1 MTEGQ
6 YRHVYVVI
14 EHIDGKLIPASLEML
29 GEARRLFDDY
39 NKKYNLNEK
48 VVAVLLGHNI
58 KDLSKTLI
66 EHGADA
72 VVVADHPNLKDL
84 INVIQTKVVN
94 QITLS
99 KEIAE
104 KVEPSYANEYL
115 RPRYM
120 FFAADSIGRHLSSTV
135 LADLD
140 SGLASDV
147 NKLVISDMSI
157 THHIKTG
164 GKPLMYDKTLE
175 MYRVDFSGFLW
186 TTILCLDNRNEKISV
201 REYSPQAC
209 NIIPGAFK
217 PIDPDPSRK
226 GIVTDFEPR
235 FDEADLKIKV
245 LSQTFV
251 KSEVDFENY
260 KTIVGFGKGIQA
272 APEKNIKLVEEF
284 ANLIGAQIGITLPI
298 SKNVFSASPATTSTY
313 MIPARVIGTSGS
325 KVGPMLYFAIGLSG
339 AQQHL
344 AGMEESGFVIAIN
357 TDEES
362 PIKDASDIFLK
373 GRLEDVLPLL
383 MAEIKKEPQLVKVK

>member
-39 NKKYNLNEK
+39 NKRYNLNEK

-99 KEIAE
+99 KEVAE

-209 NIIPGAFK
+209 NIIPGAFQ

-226 GIVTDFEPR
+226 GIIIDFEPK

-284 ANLIGAQIGITLPI
+284 ANLIGAQVGITLPI

-383 MAEIKKEPQLVKVK
+383 MAEIKKEPQLVKAK

>member
-226 GIVTDFEPR
+226 GIVIDFEPR

-284 ANLIGAQIGITLPI
+284 ANLIGAQVGITLPI

-373 GRLEDVLPLL
+373 GRMEDVLPLL
-383 MAEIKKEPQLVKVK
+383 MAEIKKEPQLVKAK

>member
-226 GIVTDFEPR
+226 GIVIDFEPR

-383 MAEIKKEPQLVKVK
+383 MAEIKKEPQLVKAK

>member
-1 MTEGQ
+1 M
-6 YRHVYVVI
+6 

-39 NKKYNLNEK
+39 NKRYNLNEK

-99 KEIAE
+99 KEVAE
-104 KVEPSYANEYL
+104 KVEPSYASEYL

-209 NIIPGAFK
+209 NIIPGAFQ

-226 GIVTDFEPR
+226 GIIIDFEPK

-260 KTIVGFGKGIQA
+260 KTIVGFV
-272 APEKNIKLVEEF
+272 VEEF
-284 ANLIGAQIGITLPI
+284 ANLIGAQVGITLPI
-298 SKNVFSASPATTSTY
+298 SKNVFSANPATTSKY

-383 MAEIKKEPQLVKVK
+383 MAEIKKEPQLVKAK

>member
-1 MTEGQ
+1 MTQ
-6 YRHVYVVI
+6 VAYRHVFVVI
-14 EHIDGKLIPASLEML
+14 EHIDGQLIPASLEML

-39 NKKYNLNEK
+39 NKKYDEKEK

-58 KDLSKTLI
+58 KGLSKTLI
-66 EHGADA
+66 EHGADV

-84 INVIQTKVVN
+84 INVIHTKVVN

-104 KVEPSYANEYL
+104 KIEPTYAKDYQ

-164 GKPLMYDKTLE
+164 GKPLMYDRTLE

-186 TTILCLDNRNEKISV
+186 TTILCLDNRNEKISI

-209 NIIPGAFK
+209 NIIPGAFA
-217 PIDPDPSRK
+217 PIEPDASRT
-226 GIVTDFEPR
+226 GLVIDFEPK

-245 LSQTFV
+245 ISQTFV
-251 KSEVDFENY
+251 KSEVDFNNY
-260 KTIVGFGKGIQA
+260 RTIVGFGKGIQS
-272 APEKNIKLVEEF
+272 APEKNIKLIEEF
-284 ANLIGAQIGITLPI
+284 AKMIDAQVGITLPI
-298 SKNVFSASPATTSTY
+298 SKNVFSASPSTTSTY
-313 MIPARVIGTSGS
+313 MIPARVIGISGS

-339 AQQHL
+339 AMQHL
-344 AGMEESGFVIAIN
+344 SGMEESGFVIAIN
-357 TDEES
+357 PDENA

-383 MAEIKKEPQLVKVK
+383 MAEIKKEPQLVKVA